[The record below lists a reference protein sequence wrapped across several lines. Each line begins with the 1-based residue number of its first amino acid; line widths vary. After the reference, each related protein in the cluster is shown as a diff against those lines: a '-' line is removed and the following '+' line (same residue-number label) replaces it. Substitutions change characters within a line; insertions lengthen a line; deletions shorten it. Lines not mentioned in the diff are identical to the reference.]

1 MVISSFNMINPS
13 SNTIPISFNVIN
25 PKELYKYTEKLSQL
39 LHRDLSSSICKR
51 IVTVHLIGKSGSI
64 KDDILSVHLE
74 EKKTV
79 REALSK
85 LSCHFS
91 LLFNFSE
98 DHSFCFLAIYYIDDE
113 WEIKKKILQLSKHEH
128 IYNSYFMET
137 WKTKLCPVD
146 YLIKILHDK
155 ITTDLLP
162 QPGLSHKLVPAYDY
176 VGKMSL
182 NECNQNVIDKAV
194 SLCSKVIHG
203 WDYEFKICKISMEL
217 KEVFRQ
223 LELLDPNFKTINLS
237 KMEWDEE
244 TAEYKCLTELKD
256 AASSF
261 CLSQNQTV
269 NAYFFKACDFYKKL
283 LLFEESD
290 YQVVREIASD
300 VRKEFVDKIWSNSH
314 LVLAINSSNPDK
326 LLDNLGRP
334 CSKLEPKFP
343 SVEEFDILAWWCV
356 NTLNYPIL
364 AKMAR
369 DFLAIPFAVSD
380 FTMMAEV
387 KYYWV
392 KFDVITS
399 HCMHKDVAGK
409 PLKGTFPLTLNRLYA
424 QFKPCHAVSAL

>member
-1 MVISSFNMINPS
+1 MSEQNATFEATIWENYSYYGGQHMEEWAVCKYCKKLVGSS
-13 SNTIPISFNVIN
+13 
-25 PKELYKYTEKLSQL
+25 KEGITYLKNHLKRCQ
-39 LHRDLSSSICKR
+39 IKR
-51 IVTVHLIGKSGSI
+51 INEKPVIHEDVNDLDVARMIIKHGVLSLGSI

-113 WEIKKKILQLSKHEH
+113 WEMKKKILQLSKHEH

-269 NAYFFKACDFYKKL
+269 NAYFFKVCDFYKKL

-314 LVLAINSSNPDK
+314 LVLAMSVI
-326 LLDNLGRP
+326 LDPR
-334 CSKLEPKFP
+334 
-343 SVEEFDILAWWCV
+343 
-356 NTLNYPIL
+356 
-364 AKMAR
+364 
-369 DFLAIPFAVSD
+369 FLV
-380 FTMMAEV
+380 
-387 KYYWV
+387 
-392 KFDVITS
+392 
-399 HCMHKDVAGK
+399 
-409 PLKGTFPLTLNRLYA
+409 
-424 QFKPCHAVSAL
+424 